1 MLLVEPRLYLAHIG
15 IEIGY
20 GGICRSRRPR
30 PARSARHRENQ
41 DRANKNQGRCG
52 VELLPHALNI
62 GPTGRVRAMQETA
75 IEIECSSP
83 RNSLQRKR
91 IAEVIPA
98 GDPLCRAGSSGTLNT

>member
-1 MLLVEPRLYLAHIG
+1 
-15 IEIGY
+15 
-20 GGICRSRRPR
+20 
-30 PARSARHRENQ
+30 
-41 DRANKNQGRCG
+41 
-52 VELLPHALNI
+52 
-62 GPTGRVRAMQETA
+62 MQETA